1 MTDLLTSFYLA
12 VGFQPLTWLALLV
25 IASLLD
31 AVTTVMALNKGGL
44 QEANPVMRW
53 AMSVMNPILALVLIK
68 AIPLI
73 AIYLTLQDN
82 VLYVPLTVLA
92 YLCVVAWN
100 LRMIGRA

>member
-1 MTDLLTSFYLA
+1 MTAALSSFYLF
-12 VGFQPLTWLALLV
+12 VGFQPFTWLGLLV

-31 AVTTVMALNKGGL
+31 AITTVMALNKGGL

-53 AMSVMNPILALVLIK
+53 AMSVITPVMALVLIK
-68 AIPLI
+68 AIPLV

-82 VLYVPLTVLA
+82 ILYVPLAVLA
-92 YLCVVAWN
+92 YLCVAAWN